1 MKKIFFLM
9 LTVLI
14 SLSCENTDSKEKMI
28 LYNYLMEQ
36 DYLSKINASKK
47 QIRKEGFSDNL
58 VGEDDVFL
66 KYSYVSNT
74 NITINSTYLFD
85 EKGCFEIGLDI
96 DYENIDDANSAI
108 NQFKQY
114 VDEQKSF
121 INFKEDNYLLRWIN
135 QDKSRTV
142 EVDIANASSGKIAIT
157 IFANE

>member
-1 MKKIFFLM
+1 MKKLFFLM

-14 SLSCENTDSKEKMI
+14 SLSCENIDSKEEKM
-28 LYNYLMEQ
+28 LYNYLIEQ
-36 DYLSKINASKK
+36 DYLSKINSSKK
-47 QIRKEGFSDNL
+47 QIKKREVSSNFVS
-58 VGEDDVFL
+58 EDDDFL
-66 KYSYVSNT
+66 KYTYVSIT

-85 EKGCFEIGLDI
+85 EKGCFEIGLDV
-96 DYENIDDANSAI
+96 DYENVDEANSVA

-121 INFKEDNYLLRWIN
+121 VDFKEDNFLLRWIN

>member
-1 MKKIFFLM
+1 M

-28 LYNYLMEQ
+28 LYNYLLEQ

-47 QIRKEGFSDNL
+47 QIRKEGFNEKLVSEDNY
-58 VGEDDVFL
+58 FL
-66 KYSYVSNT
+66 KYIYVSNT

-121 INFKEDNYLLRWIN
+121 LDFKEDNYLLRWIN